1 MKSLKIMTAL
11 FLFIAIG
18 TFVLAQGFYW
28 KNISILHTFLG
39 TSLGIVEEMHVAE
52 SFHSSM
58 HSMIIHA
65 SAYLHSG
72 EDRYKEEFNKKLNEG
87 EKAVSRLVSMRHP
100 NNDNEHSAHTA
111 PVAGDEIASN
121 IETHFLELKKALAP
135 VMSREAGSG
144 NDNIVRANRIFDEV
158 FHKYYVRIH
167 TSHYSSLENL
177 QDEAHKI
184 YKTSNYIYTI
194 QLVLSILVGIVLAF
208 FADRVFLKIYK
219 ITEQHSLTD
228 SLTTIHNRRFLDT
241 VAADEIER
249 AVAKGASYSIVIID
263 IDDFKKFNDSFG
275 HLAGD
280 KLLKDFA
287 ILLRSLLRETDKLI
301 RYGGEEF
308 LVILPSTSQKQAV
321 VVSEKLCCA
330 IRDNN
335 FSLPDGSFSR
345 HVTASFGVATMPE
358 NGKGFSTALKAA
370 DGSLYRSKREGK
382 NRVTASS

>member
-1 MKSLKIMTAL
+1 MKSLKIKTAL

-28 KNISILHTFLG
+28 KNIGILHAFLG

-58 HSMIIHA
+58 HSMIINA
-65 SAYLHSG
+65 AAYLHSG
-72 EDRYKEEFNKKLNEG
+72 EDRYKDEYYKKLNEG
-87 EKAVSRLVSMRHP
+87 EKAVAKLVSMRHP
-100 NNDNEHSAHTA
+100 NNGDEHSTHTD
-111 PVAGDEIASN
+111 PTPGDEIASN
-121 IETHFLELKKALAP
+121 IEKHFLELKNALAP
-135 VMSREAGSG
+135 VMSREAGNG
-144 NDNIVRANRIFDEV
+144 RDNITKANRIFDEV

-194 QLVLSILVGIVLAF
+194 QLVLSILVGIVLAL

-219 ITEQHSLTD
+219 LTEQHSLTD
-228 SLTTIHNRRFLDT
+228 SLTTIHNRRYLDT
-241 VAADEIER
+241 IVSDEIES
-249 AVAKGASYSIVIID
+249 AIAKGAFYSIVIID

-321 VVSEKLCCA
+321 LVSEKLCCA
-330 IRDNN
+330 IRENN
-335 FSLPDGSFSR
+335 FTLPDGTLAR
-345 HVTASFGVATMPE
+345 QVTASLGVAAMPE
-358 NGKGFSTALKAA
+358 NGNGFSTALKAA
-370 DGSLYRSKREGK
+370 DESLYRSKREGK
-382 NRVTASS
+382 NRVTASA